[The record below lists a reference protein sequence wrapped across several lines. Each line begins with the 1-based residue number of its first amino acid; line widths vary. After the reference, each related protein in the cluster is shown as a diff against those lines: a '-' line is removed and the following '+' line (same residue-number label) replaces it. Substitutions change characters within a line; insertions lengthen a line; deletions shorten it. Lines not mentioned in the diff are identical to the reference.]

1 MKHTPAPWKV
11 IIDLEEKHPIA
22 VIDPT
27 TEKHPQGPLHLCN
40 VNPNLQDESYANA
53 RLIAAAPELLSLLE
67 EFDGVFSNVLTNRAY
82 SKADK
87 ALAKRMQDATRV
99 AIAKATGT
107 QS

>member
-11 IIDLEEKHPIA
+11 VIDWEEKHPIT

-27 TEKHPQGPLHLCN
+27 TENHPQGPLHLCN

-53 RLIAAAPELLSLLE
+53 RLIAAAPELLEALQEIALLAPE
-67 EFDGVFSNVLTNRAY
+67 RETNTY
-82 SKADK
+82 K
-87 ALAKRMQDATRV
+87 MQDIARA